1 MGWRYAV
8 RWAVR
13 RPRVWTAVLGA
24 ALATWLAW
32 RDHRVGWTIV
42 VSVSTWLLAAASVR
56 IDYADEHPLRA
67 EIRAE
72 RFAAEVASIV
82 ERYES
87 GGLPSPRAKHA
98 TMTRRELRAQRR
110 QAEID
115 AIVARFE
122 ARSAKRS

>member
-13 RPRVWTAVLGA
+13 RPRVWTATAGA

-32 RDHRVGWTIV
+32 RDHRPAWTVVVG
-42 VSVSTWLLAAASVR
+42 VSTWLLALASVR
-56 IDYADEHPLRA
+56 VDYADEHPERA
-67 EIRAE
+67 AVRAE

-82 ERYES
+82 ARYES
-87 GGLPSPRAKHA
+87 GGTPSPRGKHA

-110 QAEID
+110 QDEID

-122 ARSAKRS
+122 AAGRS